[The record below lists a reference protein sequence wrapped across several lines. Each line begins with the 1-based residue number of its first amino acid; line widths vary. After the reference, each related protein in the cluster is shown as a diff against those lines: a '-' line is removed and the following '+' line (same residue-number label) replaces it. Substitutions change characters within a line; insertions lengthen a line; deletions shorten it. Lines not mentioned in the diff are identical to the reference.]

1 MFADQVTLIFSAG
14 KGGNGSVSWARRKY
28 EPKGGPSGGNGGNGG
43 SIILRADSQ
52 INSLEKLADIKEFKA
67 ESGAPG
73 GSEKSTGRTG
83 SDLIISVPRGITVRD
98 AQTGEFISDLTDQN
112 EELIICFGGRGG
124 RGNATF
130 KSSTRRTPY
139 LCTSGTE
146 GESRRLH
153 LELKSIADIG
163 LIGMPS
169 AGKSSLLNALT
180 DAKAEIGAY
189 PFTTKMPNLGTI
201 ALPGHQTRIIADI
214 PGIGLDAH
222 KNRGL
227 GLLFLRHI
235 ERTRALIFVLDA
247 AGSEG
252 RTPLQDYLMLLNELK
267 HYRCELLDRP
277 RLIALN
283 KIDLAQAEDFTAEF
297 RKAIGSSI
305 AIAEISTL
313 QGFGLASLFRF
324 IADYST
330 GSSPSI

>member
-52 INSLEKLADIKEFKA
+52 INSLEKLSDVKEFKA
-67 ESGAPG
+67 ECGAPG

-98 AQTGEFISDLTDQN
+98 PQTGKFVSDLTAEN
-112 EELIICFGGRGG
+112 EELIICSGGRGG

-130 KSSTRRTPY
+130 KSSTRRAPY
-139 LCTSGTE
+139 LSTSGTE

-169 AGKSSLLNALT
+169 SGKSSLLNALT

-189 PFTTKMPNLGTI
+189 PFTTKMPNLGTV
-201 ALPGHQTRIIADI
+201 ALSGHQTRIIADI
-214 PGIGLDAH
+214 PGIGLNAH
-222 KNRGL
+222 KNWGL

-235 ERTRALIFVLDA
+235 ERTSALIFVLDA

-252 RTPLQDYLMLLNELK
+252 RTPLQDYQVLLNELK
-267 HYRCELLDRP
+267 HYRSELLDRP

-283 KIDLAQAEDFTAEF
+283 KVDLVQAGDFIAEF
-297 RKAIGSSI
+297 RKEIGTSE
-305 AIAEISTL
+305 AIAEISTSHRV
-313 QGFGLASLFRF
+313 GLNSLFQF
-324 IADYST
+324 ITHYFI
-330 GSSPSI
+330 GS